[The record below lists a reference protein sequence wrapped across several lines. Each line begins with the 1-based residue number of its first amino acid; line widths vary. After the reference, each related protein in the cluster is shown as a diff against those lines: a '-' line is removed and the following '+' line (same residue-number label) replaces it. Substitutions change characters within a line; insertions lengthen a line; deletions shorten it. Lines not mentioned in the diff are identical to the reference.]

1 MLIILLILMNYSKA
15 EKMALALLI
24 GGQGLEVL
32 FKYKVMVV
40 VEEKIEDTD
49 HAQATYTAAI
59 IANKA
64 ALTSRSTQQ
73 PWSTSCSLQEEGF
86 YREGGRVSIVFI
98 KKRENI
104 CE

>member
-1 MLIILLILMNYSKA
+1 
-15 EKMALALLI
+15 MALALLI

-64 ALTSRSTQQ
+64 ALTSQVNTAALVHKFF
-73 PWSTSCSLQEEGF
+73 TT
-86 YREGGRVSIVFI
+86 GGGILSRG
-98 KKRENI
+98 RQ
-104 CE
+104 